1 MMEDDSSTILIVT
14 QDPLLG
20 SSLAAEIAREGHRVT
35 LVSPS
40 EMRDKPHLPA
50 RAVFVDARDGSAATR
65 EAAIR
70 EAAVETSYVVAV
82 GKLYGTGE
90 VLAAMRTGARDYIS
104 EELRPAELAEV
115 LARIVAPREIPQGV
129 IEYQD
134 RGGETRKV
142 ILRGKTV
149 TLGRDPSNDICIDSA
164 IVSRF
169 HARIILKGGQY
180 SIIDNGSRHGIHIN
194 NQRVDEAVLSDGT
207 CARLGTSG
215 SPVIVFRSEER
226 PVERTW
232 GEPPPESGHM
242 SSQEM
247 KDIASLL
254 DTFVKLNGDLV
265 LDDVLQIVLARS
277 IEFADAERGMILL
290 VESRGD
296 ATGASRRTG
305 DANGEGEAHGDEERY
320 VDEDGDEEDEEEKA
334 AELPGELRLA
344 IARNRDG
351 SPIGEEGLQFSQRIP
366 AEVMK
371 TGTGMILEDILA
383 PGKALAH
390 PSTIQLGVRSAMCAP
405 LRVRRTSTGAGSQQV
420 LGVLY
425 VDSSTRARPFSPRL
439 LHALES
445 LASEAAQAIFNSR
458 LYQECL
464 EKRQIDA
471 EMRIAR
477 EIQKGILPPN
487 AFRNEWLEIHGSSQ
501 PSKDVGG
508 DLLAYYPFEDGR
520 VNLVV
525 GDVSGKGVPAAI
537 LSAMLDGLCY
547 GLGAQPT
554 EMPDLGKVACELNR
568 YLVSKS
574 GLQKFV
580 SAVCLTVRRS
590 GQLSYVNAGHP
601 PPLCISHG
609 GSIEALRTG
618 GMILGVFE
626 EAEYKTGEVSLH
638 PGDVLLLFSDGIT
651 EARARDGAL
660 FGLERLKAVLLQCVT
675 RSAREIHDAVL
686 AAVSRFTMGGQPS
699 DDVTLMVVRFLGP

>member
-14 QDPLLG
+14 QDPVLG
-20 SSLAAEIAREGHRVT
+20 SSLAAGIAREGHRVT

-40 EMRDKPHLPA
+40 EMRDKPHLPV
-50 RAVFVDARDGSAATR
+50 RAIFVDARNGNAATR

-82 GKLYGTGE
+82 GKLCGTAE
-90 VLAAMRTGARDYIS
+90 ILAAMRSGARDYLS
-104 EELRPAELAEV
+104 EELSPTELAGV
-115 LARIVAPREIPQGV
+115 LARLVAPREIPQGI
-129 IEYQD
+129 IEFQD

-142 ILRGKTV
+142 KLRGKTV

-180 SIIDNGSRHGIHIN
+180 SIIDNGSRHGIHVS

-265 LDDVLQIVLARS
+265 LDDLLQIVLARS

-290 VESRGD
+290 VESRG
-296 ATGASRRTG
+296 GAPGAARWTEDSR
-305 DANGEGEAHGDEERY
+305 GEGKDHADEGRA
-320 VDEDGDEEDEEEKA
+320 VDEDGDEEEQA
-334 AELPGELRLA
+334 AEVPGELRLA

-351 SPIGEEGLQFSQRIP
+351 SPIGEEGLQISQRIP

-371 TGTGMILEDILA
+371 TGTGVILEDILA

-477 EIQKGILPPN
+477 DIQKGILPPN

-554 EMPDLGKVACELNR
+554 EMPNLGKVACELNR
-568 YLVSKS
+568 YLVSKA

-651 EARARDGAL
+651 EARARGGAL
-660 FGLERLKAVLLQCVT
+660 FGLERLKAVLLQSLT